1 MARFTASFRSS
12 SARFKAGVRSSSSR
26 FDAGFGSI
34 QTIVDVDDYQGEY
47 VFTPSA
53 TVQTIQT
60 QNLRLLD
67 NITINPIPNNYG
79 QIAWDGSILTVR

>member
-26 FDAGFGSI
+26 FDAGFGSV
-34 QTIVDVDDYQGEY
+34 QTVVDVDDYQGSYE
-47 VFTPSA
+47 FTPSA
-53 TVQTIQT
+53 AVQTIET

-79 QIAWDGSILTVR
+79 LIAWDGSILTVS